1 MKGES
6 DMSTKETTSFE
17 INFLGKPSKGKSMRS
32 ALDLSNT
39 PGLDLTSELS
49 TFLDGEAVKTI
60 LSKIALP
67 CRDDGAKFTD
77 TRRLDAIAA
86 CVGEKWR
93 LLVDGA
99 LCRIYARDDFDPK
112 APAVVVSSH
121 VDMVASRCYAEC
133 GDELWK
139 GSFDNLIT
147 NAAVVS
153 CMEQGL
159 FGSNI
164 LVAFTGDEE
173 EDSRGAD
180 EVVQTLRKKGVRI
193 GFVIVTDVTDVGW
206 GEGKHFTIENIFPDD
221 GQPVADLLS
230 RWLPCVSCIDSHPRV
245 VVEGECD
252 EAWQYD
258 EHDLKCCSVC
268 LPCRGDM
275 HSEEGVAVRRVS
287 VAIYADVLRRFA
299 SAWSS
304 EKGV

>member
-1 MKGES
+1 
-6 DMSTKETTSFE
+6 MSTRKTADFE
-17 INFLGKPSKGKSMRS
+17 INFLGKPSNGKSMRS
-32 ALDLSNT
+32 TLDLLNT
-39 PGLDLTSELS
+39 PGLDLTSEIS
-49 TFLDGEAVKTI
+49 AYLDGEAVKTI
-60 LSKIALP
+60 LGKIALP
-67 CRDDGAKFTD
+67 CKDDGTKFTD
-77 TRRLDAIAA
+77 TRRLDAIAE

-93 LLVDGA
+93 LLEDGN

-133 GDELWK
+133 GEDLWR

-159 FGSNI
+159 FGSNV

-173 EDSRGAD
+173 EDSKGAD
-180 EVVQTLRKKGVRI
+180 EVVQSLRRRGVKI
-193 GFVIVTDVTDVGW
+193 GFVIVTDVTEVGW
-206 GEGKHFTIENIFPDD
+206 DEGKHFTIENIFPDD
-221 GQPVADLLS
+221 GQPEADLLS
-230 RWLPCVSCIDSHPRV
+230 RWLPCVSYIDCHPKV

-258 EHDLKCCSVC
+258 EHDLKCCSLC

-287 VAIYADVLRRFA
+287 VAVYAEILRRFVN
-299 SAWSS
+299 AWNH
-304 EKGV
+304 EKEV